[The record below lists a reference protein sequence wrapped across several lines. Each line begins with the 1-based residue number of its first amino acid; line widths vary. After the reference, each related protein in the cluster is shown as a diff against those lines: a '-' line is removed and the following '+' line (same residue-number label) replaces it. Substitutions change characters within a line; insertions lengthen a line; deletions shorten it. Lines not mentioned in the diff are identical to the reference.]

1 MAQWSANDEANG
13 AVLWAPAKYKT
24 APNTANRDAL
34 YLNATADAWVT
45 GQTIGMYGVDSN
57 EIAVGSLTLTGVV
70 LSEDGTEGSYA
81 PGEPLTLDQT
91 GATYV
96 TAANLEVVTTKI
108 REANVAVNEPGGDYA
123 NGDLVTTFD
132 GQGTGAIFEVTT
144 GASDTNVASVA
155 LANSGVGTAGSY
167 TGNPSLTNAATA
179 NVTGLGTGLTL
190 DLEMEIDT
198 ISVTSAGEYS
208 VAPTTLI
215 DNTLAGS
222 ASGNGATAN
231 LTFTTGGAGKIA
243 HTGWITRTVGSGG
256 RAGRIQTEV
265 LVAGGIIT
273 DNDDDDTIFPDA

>member
-13 AVLWAPAKYKT
+13 AVLWAPAKYKK

-34 YLNATADAWVT
+34 YLNATADAWIT
-45 GQTIGMYGVDSN
+45 GQTIGMYGVDEN
-57 EIAVGSLTLTGVV
+57 EIAVGTQSLSAVV

-81 PGEPLTLDQT
+81 PGEPLTFDQT
-91 GATYV
+91 GATYT

-123 NGDLVTTFD
+123 NGDLVTTAD
-132 GQGTGAIFEVTT
+132 GQGTGAIFVVTT
-144 GASDTNVASVA
+144 GAADTNVASVA

-167 TGNPSLTNAATA
+167 TGNPSLSNAATS
-179 NVTGLGTGLTL
+179 NVTGTGTGLTL

-198 ISVTSAGEYS
+198 VNITSAGDYT
-208 VAPTTLI
+208 VLPTTLI

-231 LTFTTGGAGKIA
+231 LTFSSHGAGTLA
-243 HTGWITRTVGSGG
+243 HTGWVVRTVGSGG

-265 LVAGGIIT
+265 LVAGGIVT
-273 DNDDDDTIFPDA
+273 DNDSDDDVFPDS